1 MNPLPAEEE
10 CRIERV
16 VSASSGRWKLW
27 VIYWLA
33 QRTCRFN
40 ELQRN
45 LGRITHRTLTRQ
57 LSELQEAG
65 FVVRKDFKSIP
76 PHVEYSLTPLGKSLV
91 PLLQAMHDWAVA
103 NADSLPEAK

>member
-1 MNPLPAEEE
+1 MNPLPREEE
-10 CRIERV
+10 CRIEPL
-16 VSASSGRWKLW
+16 VSAISGRWKLL

-33 QRTCRFN
+33 QRTFRFN
-40 ELQRN
+40 ELQRS
-45 LGRITHRTLTRQ
+45 LGGITHRTLKRQ

-76 PHVEYSLTPLGKSLV
+76 PHVEYSLSPLGQSLI

-103 NADSLPEAK
+103 NAESLPEAK

>member
-10 CRIERV
+10 CQIEPL
-16 VSASSGRWKLW
+16 VSAISGRWKLL

-33 QRTCRFN
+33 QRTFRIN
-40 ELQRN
+40 ELQRK

-76 PHVEYSLTPLGKSLV
+76 PHVE
-91 PLLQAMHDWAVA
+91 
-103 NADSLPEAK
+103 

>member
-1 MNPLPAEEE
+1 MGPLPPEEE
-10 CRIERV
+10 CQIEPL
-16 VSASSGRWKLW
+16 VSAISGRWKLL

-33 QRTCRFN
+33 QRTFRFN

-65 FVVRKDFKSIP
+65 FVVRNDFRSIP
-76 PHVEYSLTPLGKSLV
+76 PHVEYSLTPLGQSLI
-91 PLLQAMHDWAVA
+91 PLLQAMHDWAEE
-103 NADSLPEAK
+103 NADKLPDAE